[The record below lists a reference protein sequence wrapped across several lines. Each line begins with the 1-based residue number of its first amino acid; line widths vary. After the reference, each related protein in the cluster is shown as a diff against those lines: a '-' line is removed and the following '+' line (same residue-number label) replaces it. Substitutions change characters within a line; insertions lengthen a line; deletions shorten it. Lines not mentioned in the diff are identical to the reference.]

1 MGYEIDALGELK
13 WTGHREPKTEKGL
26 ENADNAEKADF
37 RR

>member
-13 WTGHREPKTEKGL
+13 WTENRGPKTEKWL
-26 ENADNAEKADF
+26 ENTNKADF

>member
-13 WTGHREPKTEKGL
+13 WTGDRGPKTEKGV
-26 ENADNAEKADF
+26 ENAEKADF